1 MRPHRYTVLKKV
13 ENRINWQWMLKFE
26 TPAQFPLTFVSTS
39 NFLRLFNWL
48 SILVAID
55 FHSIQTHSHFATNFQ
70 HRIFSSTEGT
80 TIVGNEID
88 CRTAVECK
96 FDEKHSLCCW
106 NLMGDLNVSISFEVI
121 RKIHFHLCVGWMCR
135 VQTHICCRPLR
146 FNVKMIWESWHWFN
160 FICGAHHIWV

>member
-106 NLMGDLNVSISFEVI
+106 NDGRFKCFYFIWSNLENSFSFVCGVNVQSADSYLLPTIEIQRKDDLRIVALV
-121 RKIHFHLCVGWMCR
+121 
-135 VQTHICCRPLR
+135 
-146 FNVKMIWESWHWFN
+146 
-160 FICGAHHIWV
+160 